1 MLKYLLKVT
10 VHHPGRYL
18 CDKLVSKFNLK
29 VEFDEERVKKDEDPI
44 FEITSSAEAM
54 TIPLA
59 CIALNVKSY
68 EIEWIDKSEY
78 CENWLTISHLDLG
91 EKGLKL
97 EMISM
102 DTETT
107 VSVGL
112 PQPIV

>member
-18 CDKLVSKFNLK
+18 SDKLVSKFNLK
-29 VEFDEERVKKDEDPI
+29 VEFDEERVKKEEPI
-44 FEITSSAEAM
+44 FEVSSSAEAM

-59 CIALNVKSY
+59 YVALYVKSY
-68 EIEWIDKSEY
+68 EIEWVDKSEY
-78 CENWLTISHLDLG
+78 CETWFTISHLDLG
-91 EKGLKL
+91 EKGLKI